1 MLLLRPRLSAALAA
15 SPSLSIRHLH
25 RSQVRDDKK
34 AVIFDMGGVILPSPF
49 AAAYR
54 KYDSSFLLNKE
65 LQACLQDNLSE
76 WEASNS
82 FEKGS
87 IFSAVRRGGGQ
98 GAWARLERGELTL
111 EQFYEP
117 FAAEVAATTAAPVT
131 ADTVRDFMAA
141 LVRGLGTTD
150 PEMMEAVTRLK
161 AAGYKVAVLTN
172 NWRSERTGRLMLGAE
187 ESAVFDAVVES
198 CVVRMRKP
206 EEEIYRHTL
215 ARLGVAAEE
224 AVFLDD
230 IAGNL
235 RPAEQLG
242 LAVVRVRDATS
253 ALAELQQLLGLDLG
267 VTAGTARIRPGM
279 EIDQARLQHYLQHKL
294 QLSGTSTQYQVP
306 GTSSPL
312 QAS

>member
-1 MLLLRPRLSAALAA
+1 M
-15 SPSLSIRHLH
+15 
-25 RSQVRDDKK
+25 
-34 AVIFDMGGVILPSPF
+34 
-49 AAAYR
+49 
-54 KYDSSFLLNKE
+54 
-65 LQACLQDNLSE
+65 
-76 WEASNS
+76 
-82 FEKGS
+82 
-87 IFSAVRRGGGQ
+87 RRGGGQ

-172 NWRSERTGRLMLGAE
+172 NWRSEQTGRLMLGAE

-215 ARLGVAAEE
+215 AQLGVAAEE

-279 EIDQARLQHYLQHKL
+279 EIDQARLQHYLQDKL
-294 QLSGTSTQYQVP
+294 QLSGTSTKYLVPAPHHPALCRPADGAPVPARAVQPHLPGAAGRRQVRPQEEAAGPAAARGARHREGGAGDGGPRQTRRARAQAAGPLRGCEVGAGGP
-306 GTSSPL
+306 G
-312 QAS
+312 AG

>member
-1 MLLLRPRLSAALAA
+1 
-15 SPSLSIRHLH
+15 
-25 RSQVRDDKK
+25 
-34 AVIFDMGGVILPSPF
+34 MGGVILPSPF

-65 LQACLQDNLSE
+65 LQICLQDNLSE

-279 EIDQARLQHYLQHKL
+279 EIDQERLQHYLQHKL

-306 GTSSPL
+306 GTSSPV

>member
-1 MLLLRPRLSAALAA
+1 M
-15 SPSLSIRHLH
+15 
-25 RSQVRDDKK
+25 
-34 AVIFDMGGVILPSPF
+34 
-49 AAAYR
+49 
-54 KYDSSFLLNKE
+54 
-65 LQACLQDNLSE
+65 
-76 WEASNS
+76 
-82 FEKGS
+82 
-87 IFSAVRRGGGQ
+87 RRGGGE

-294 QLSGTSTQYQVP
+294 QLSGTST
-306 GTSSPL
+306 
-312 QAS
+312 

>member
-1 MLLLRPRLSAALAA
+1 M
-15 SPSLSIRHLH
+15 
-25 RSQVRDDKK
+25 
-34 AVIFDMGGVILPSPF
+34 
-49 AAAYR
+49 
-54 KYDSSFLLNKE
+54 
-65 LQACLQDNLSE
+65 
-76 WEASNS
+76 
-82 FEKGS
+82 
-87 IFSAVRRGGGQ
+87 RRGGGK